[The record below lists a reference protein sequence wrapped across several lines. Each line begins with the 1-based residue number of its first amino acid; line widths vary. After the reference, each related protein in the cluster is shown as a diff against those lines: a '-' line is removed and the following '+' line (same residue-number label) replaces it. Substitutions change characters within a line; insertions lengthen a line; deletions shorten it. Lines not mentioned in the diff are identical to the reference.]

1 MLFFLTGIPLGAS
14 KGGGY
19 DKEGEK
25 KDADNNAGR
34 SGVVSVV
41 SVVRNTFWVSSAHPV
56 KAAPARKKEQ
66 LERIL
71 FQIFYYLTAG
81 HLLESKSLMEV
92 LIVVKILL
100 TWLSFIAFT
109 W

>member
-1 MLFFLTGIPLGAS
+1 M
-14 KGGGY
+14 
-19 DKEGEK
+19 DNKEGKE
-25 KDADNNAGR
+25 KDADNNAGG

-41 SVVRNTFWVSSAHPV
+41 SVVSVIRNTFWVGSAHPI

-71 FQIFYYLTAG
+71 FQIFYYLIAG

-92 LIVVKILL
+92 LRFVKIMLI
-100 TWLSFIAFT
+100 WLSFMVFN
-109 W
+109 

>member
-1 MLFFLTGIPLGAS
+1 M
-14 KGGGY
+14 
-19 DKEGEK
+19 DNKEGKEE
-25 KDADNNAGR
+25 DADNNAGG
-34 SGVVSVV
+34 SGVISVLSVV
-41 SVVRNTFWVSSAHPV
+41 SVIRNTFWVGSAHPV

-81 HLLESKSLMEV
+81 HLLESKSLTEV

-100 TWLSFIAFT
+100 TWLSFMAFN
-109 W
+109 WL

>member
-1 MLFFLTGIPLGAS
+1 M
-14 KGGGY
+14 
-19 DKEGEK
+19 DNKEGKK
-25 KDADNNAGR
+25 KDADNNAGG
-34 SGVVSVV
+34 SGEVSVVSVV
-41 SVVRNTFWVSSAHPV
+41 SVVRNTFRVGSAHPV

-92 LIVVKILL
+92 LRFVKIMLI
-100 TWLSFIAFT
+100 WLSFMAFN
-109 W
+109 

>member
-1 MLFFLTGIPLGAS
+1 M
-14 KGGGY
+14 
-19 DKEGEK
+19 
-25 KDADNNAGR
+25 
-34 SGVVSVV
+34 
-41 SVVRNTFWVSSAHPV
+41 
-56 KAAPARKKEQ
+56 
-66 LERIL
+66 L

>member
-1 MLFFLTGIPLGAS
+1 M
-14 KGGGY
+14 
-19 DKEGEK
+19 DNKEGKE
-25 KDADNNAGR
+25 KDADNNDGGFGVG
-34 SGVVSVV
+34 SVVSVV
-41 SVVRNTFWVSSAHPV
+41 SVIRNTFWVGSAHPV

-92 LIVVKILL
+92 LRFVKIMLI
-100 TWLSFIAFT
+100 WLSFCAFN
-109 W
+109 

>member
-1 MLFFLTGIPLGAS
+1 MSVKGVKANNFLEPV
-14 KGGGY
+14 
-19 DKEGEK
+19 DNKEGEK
-25 KDADNNAGR
+25 KDADNNA
-34 SGVVSVV
+34 VVSVV
-41 SVVRNTFWVSSAHPV
+41 SVIRNTFWVGSAHPV

-92 LIVVKILL
+92 LMFVKILV
-100 TWLSFIAFT
+100 TWLSFIVFT
-109 W
+109 WW

>member
-1 MLFFLTGIPLGAS
+1 M
-14 KGGGY
+14 
-19 DKEGEK
+19 DNKEGKK
-25 KDADNNAGR
+25 KDADNNAGA
-34 SGVVSVV
+34 SGVGSVVSVV
-41 SVVRNTFWVSSAHPV
+41 SVIRNTFWVGSAHPV

-92 LIVVKILL
+92 LRFVKIMLI
-100 TWLSFIAFT
+100 WLSFCAFN
-109 W
+109 